1 MQTVYSQETAGKQDR
16 CDYLIGKGWVTTD
29 PYVKQELSTL
39 SNNSEWP
46 GIYCICLVD
55 NGESGPTK
63 AEWTEAIEAV
73 EPYMS
78 IDGDR
83 RRVLLVLVVESS
95 NGKLRLGDRIIMR

>member
-1 MQTVYSQETAGKQDR
+1 M
-16 CDYLIGKGWVTTD
+16 
-29 PYVKQELSTL
+29 KQELSTL

-46 GIYCICLVD
+46 GIHCICLVD

-73 EPYMS
+73 ERYMS

-83 RRVLLVLVVESS
+83 RRVLLVLAVESS
-95 NGKLRLGDRIIMR
+95 NGKLRPGDRMTMR